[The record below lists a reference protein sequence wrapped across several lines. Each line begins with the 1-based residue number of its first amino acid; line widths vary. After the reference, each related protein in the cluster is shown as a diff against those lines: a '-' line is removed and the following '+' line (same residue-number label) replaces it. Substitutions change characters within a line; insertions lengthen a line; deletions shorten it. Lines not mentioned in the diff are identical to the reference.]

1 MPKKS
6 KYHEKVTILE
16 EDLLI
21 SELVIY
27 LNKSANN
34 HFELGLILDKE
45 GKLLGVINN
54 VDILKGVTT
63 LSNKAKSVADIM
75 NTSPISINEDLSS
88 SQIIKDVKDK
98 VSIRSKGVKNLTRY
112 IPVINTKNQVV
123 NVIDIYTLLALEPI
137 KNEKIE
143 VYGLGFVGLTLAA
156 SLSKVGHSV
165 SGIDINKQLIKD
177 LNEGKL
183 PIHEPG
189 LSDLVLNMK
198 QSNKLNFYSN
208 PPKSTHNYFIVC
220 VGTPVN
226 KKGNANLKHLENVLK
241 IISLRLKKGDVVMLR
256 STVPIGTTRNL
267 AKKLLEEK
275 NQLKAGRDFY
285 LAFTPERTVEGNA
298 MQELKELPQ
307 IVGGLTD
314 KCAEIAGSFWRT
326 HSNVIVQADS
336 LEAAEL
342 VKLANNSFRDLTFA
356 FSNALAIL
364 SDKYNIDS
372 NELIYL
378 ANEGYPRNLIARPS
392 PGVGGYC
399 LTKDPLL
406 YASIEDEFPH
416 AKLSRLGREINIEMA
431 NYPLKVLNKF
441 IKKENLKLNNMKI
454 LIIGLAFKGW
464 PETNDLRGSNGL
476 DLAINL
482 QKKCNSLYVYD
493 ALVPKEE
500 FLNFNLDFCDIYK
513 MNILKFDAVFIMNNH
528 PKNIKDD
535 FLKSFVNNKVLVFD
549 GWNQIDKR
557 TAMSYKN
564 IKYANLGY
572 YSHN

>member
-98 VSIRSKGVKNLTRY
+98 VSLRSKGAKNLTRY

-500 FLNFNLDFCDIYK
+500 FHNFNLDFCDIYK